1 MNNPVTTAYCQEH
14 GKVVDER
21 FKRDKEDLQRHEDTL
36 KKLSELTAEISALVR
51 QNNEDID
58 DHENRIST
66 LEKKPSLWLDRLISG
81 IIAAVVAALV
91 AAVLKGNVIF

>member
-66 LEKKPSLWLDRLISG
+66 LEKKPSLWLDRIISG
-81 IIAAVVAALV
+81 IIAAVGAALV